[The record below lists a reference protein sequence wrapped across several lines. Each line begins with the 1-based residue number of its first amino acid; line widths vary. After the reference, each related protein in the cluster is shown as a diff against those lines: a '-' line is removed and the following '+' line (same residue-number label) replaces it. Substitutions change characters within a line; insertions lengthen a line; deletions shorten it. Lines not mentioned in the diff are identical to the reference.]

1 MLPTIDVIFFHPVK
15 KFSVL
20 YRGGKLWQLPRL
32 DFNAQSLAYAKPYT
46 GNPEELFIAANQQ
59 PSDIALNTEL
69 LTLDLPA
76 TLVGRNVPQF
86 EHWWQANRYHYRDM
100 IRQKADAQ
108 ARAKSV
114 PHHGVS
120 PQPQP
125 QPHVKPN
132 SDHLTSQNLH
142 QTTASDAQVTTNQSD
157 AIFDELLA
165 ELTRD
170 L

>member
-59 PSDIALNTEL
+59 PSDTALNTEL
-69 LTLDLPA
+69 LSLDLPA

-114 PHHGVS
+114 PHNGVD
-120 PQPQP
+120 P
-125 QPHVKPN
+125 QPHVMPN
-132 SDHLTSQNLH
+132 SVHLTSQNLP
-142 QTTASDAQVTTNQSD
+142 QTTASDAQITTNQSD
-157 AIFDELLA
+157 TIFDELLA
-165 ELTRD
+165 ELIRD